1 MMTVNLHSCKGLYSA
16 EAIPLSTS
24 WALSISGYGDQEV
37 TLFFNTEHGDEVQAI
52 ADAINAIG
60 RVKVEEAA

>member
-1 MMTVNLHSCKGLYSA
+1 MMTVNLHACKGCYSA
-16 EAIPLSTS
+16 EVACLSTA
-24 WALSISGYGDQEV
+24 WAITISGHEDEEV
-37 TLFFNTEHGDEVQAI
+37 TLYFELEHGDEVKAI